1 MTSHVRNILSV
12 YRSADPASVS
22 AGMTWYNAAH
32 DYAIYLDPENVERAA
47 GIIAALS
54 PMNSWTNN
62 KRKAALVYVNGCAA
76 GAGLYSNVAK
86 ADRILAGEHPLDV
99 LGGRKVTSFYL
110 SIVDPESTVAEPV
123 IDRHAHDIA
132 LGRVTDDS
140 VRQRLGGKGYYDT
153 FAAAYVR
160 AAKRVGITPKQLQ
173 AVTWVE
179 WRNRVGI
186 GAWAG

>member
-12 YRSADPASVS
+12 YRSAEQSSVE
-22 AGMTWYNAAH
+22 AGMSWYDDAH
-32 DYAIYLDPENVERAA
+32 AYALYLDPENVERAA

-54 PMNSWTNN
+54 PMSTWANN
-62 KRKAALVYVNGCAA
+62 KRKAALTYINGCAA

-86 ADRILAGEHPLDV
+86 ADRILAGEHPLNV

-110 SIVDPESTVAEPV
+110 SIVDPSSTVAEPV

-132 LGRVTDDS
+132 VGKVTNDS
-140 VRQRLGGKGYYDT
+140 ERQRLGGKGYYDT
-153 FAAAYVR
+153 FAASYVR
-160 AAKRVGITPKQLQ
+160 ASKRVGITPKQLQ

-179 WRNRVGI
+179 WRNRLGKS
-186 GAWAG
+186 WAG